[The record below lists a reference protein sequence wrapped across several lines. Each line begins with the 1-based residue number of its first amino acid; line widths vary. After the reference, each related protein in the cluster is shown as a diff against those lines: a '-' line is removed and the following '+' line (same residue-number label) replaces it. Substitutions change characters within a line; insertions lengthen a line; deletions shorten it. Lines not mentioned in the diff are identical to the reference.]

1 MFLEREPLVAS
12 LREIRPGAMVFVAG
26 EAGIGKTSL
35 VREFCATLP
44 TGTVVRYGFCDA
56 LGTPRALGPLHDIAR
71 ASPKLA
77 GLLTDGAD
85 RHTIFTAFLELL
97 SDPQT
102 VVVVE
107 DAHWADEAT
116 LDLLLF
122 VGRRISEL
130 PALVVVT
137 YRSEEVG
144 RDHTLR
150 RVLGDLAT
158 APSVRRLQVPALTSE
173 AVAALAT
180 PLGRDGD
187 EVFAVTGG
195 NPFFVTEVLSAPG
208 DDLPATVRDAVLARA
223 ARLGPAARAV
233 LDVVSLVP
241 DRAEVALVD
250 AVGLEECIQAGMLL
264 LEGRSVRFRHELAR
278 RAVESDVPAVRV
290 PVLHGQILDYLAE
303 ADEIDPARLS
313 YHAEVAG
320 DRAAV
325 LEHAPV
331 AARRAAELGAH
342 RQAAA
347 HYARAVRHADNAQIA
362 VQAELW
368 ERHGESA
375 DDSGDLAEGIRSS
388 QRATELWQQVG
399 EVERQGATMARCS
412 HMLWKTGRNAEAH
425 ALARQAVALLADRPP
440 SPALAQ
446 AQAAMARLLMLGRDM
461 RGAIVLGTTAVEYA
475 RQFGDLRTL
484 GRALNSVGSAHWL
497 MDPVRAVEL
506 LEASLA
512 TAGEVGDDAGAA
524 QAMMNLGSGA
534 GEIRRYALA
543 DRWLAEAASWCAAR
557 DLDSSLSYALAWQ
570 SRSRFEQ
577 GQWSEATALA
587 GQVVTKYPQHVPSQI
602 VVNTVLGRL
611 RARRGDPDPEGPLSR
626 AWELAVRTGDL
637 QRLWPAAAARA
648 EHAWL
653 QGRIDAVEGLV
664 AETYEHSLELE
675 HPWAV
680 GELGS
685 WLRTAGVTVELP
697 GYVAEPYKTGDG
709 WRELGCTYEAALALT
724 EKADP
729 EQQIAGLQE
738 LQQLGAWPAA
748 ELVARRLRQSG
759 VQGLP
764 RRPRGSSREN
774 PANLTARETEVLA
787 LLAEDLTN
795 AEIGQRLH
803 ISPKTVDHHVS
814 SILGKLGVAT
824 RQEAARRWGADG
836 RR

>member
-1 MFLEREPLVAS
+1 MFLERGPLVAS
-12 LREIRPGAMVFVAG
+12 LREIRSGAMVFVAG

-35 VREFCATLP
+35 IREFCATLP
-44 TGTVVRYGFCDA
+44 TGTTVRYGFCDA

-71 ASPKLA
+71 GTPELA
-77 GLLTDGAD
+77 GLLATSTD
-85 RHTIFTAFLELL
+85 RHAIFTAFLDSLGR
-97 SDPQT
+97 S

-122 VGRRISEL
+122 VGRRISDRE
-130 PALVVVT
+130 ALVIVT

-144 RDHTLR
+144 RDHPLR

-158 APSVRRLQVPALTSE
+158 APSVRRLQVPALTLE
-173 AVAALAT
+173 AVATLAG
-180 PLGRDGD
+180 PLGRNGD
-187 EVFAVTGG
+187 DLFAVTGG
-195 NPFFVTEVLSAPG
+195 NPFFVTEVLSAPS
-208 DDLPATVRDAVLARA
+208 DELPATVRDAVLARA
-223 ARLGPAARAV
+223 ARLSPAARAA

-241 DRAEVALVD
+241 DRAELALVD
-250 AVGLEECIQAGMLL
+250 AGGLEECVEAGVLL

-290 PVLHGQILDYLAE
+290 PVLHGQILDYLAGV
-303 ADEIDPARLS
+303 DEVDPARLS

-331 AARRAAELGAH
+331 AARRAAKLGAH

-347 HYARAVRHADNAQIA
+347 HYARAVRHADSAPIA

-368 ERHGESA
+368 ERHGESS
-375 DDSGDLAEGIRSS
+375 DDSGDLAASIQSS
-388 QRATELWQQVG
+388 QRAAELWGQIG
-399 EVERQGATMARCS
+399 EVDRQGATMARCALV
-412 HMLWKTGRNAEAH
+412 LWKAGRNTEAH
-425 ALARQAVALLADRPP
+425 ALARATVALLEKRPP
-440 SPALAQ
+440 GPALAQ

-461 RGAIVLGTTAVEYA
+461 QGAIALGTTAIEYA
-475 RQFGDLRTL
+475 RQFGDDRTL

-497 MDPVRAVEL
+497 MDPERAVSL
-506 LEASLA
+506 LEDSLA
-512 TAGEVGDDAGAA
+512 IATKAEDDSGAA

-534 GEIRRYALA
+534 GEVRRYALA
-543 DRWLAEAASWCAAR
+543 EQWLARAAEWCAAR
-557 DLDSSLSYALAWQ
+557 DLDSSLSYSLAWR
-570 SRSRFEQ
+570 SRSTFER
-577 GQWSEATALA
+577 GRWSEATALA
-587 GQVVTKYPQHVPSQI
+587 DKVITEHSQHIPSQI

-611 RARRGDPDPEGPLSR
+611 RARRGDPDPETPLQR
-626 AWELAVRTGDL
+626 AWELAVQTGDL

-648 EHAWL
+648 EYAWL
-653 QGRIDAVEGLV
+653 QGQIDAIEGLV

-685 WLRTAGVTVELP
+685 WLRTTGVLVELP
-697 GYVAEPYKTGDG
+697 DFVAEPYKNSSL
-709 WRELGCTYEAALALT
+709 WRELGCPYEAALALT
-724 EKADP
+724 ELADP
-729 EQQIAGLQE
+729 SQQIAGLQE

-748 ELVARRLRQSG
+748 ELVARRLRQNG

-764 RRPRGSSREN
+764 RRPRGASREN

-795 AEIGQRLH
+795 AEIGSRLH

-814 SILGKLGVAT
+814 SILGKLGVPT
-824 RQEAARRWGADG
+824 RQEAARRWGAG
-836 RR
+836 G